1 MLPVLPSWWGEE
13 HPHPK
18 NPTTLKPSSFD
29 LRFFGPRSFEPRHFM
44 DPHNAVDGSAPMYV
58 RRYGTRKRGHLL
70 SATAFANLQCLNAA
84 RAKFPTRDSSRE
96 FFHLT
101 ASAYIG
107 HAGKHLRSGAATRAQ
122 AALIMNRRT
131 RRLRDNGSKEAQA
144 TTKEDALAKWTTLTQ
159 G

>member
-1 MLPVLPSWWGEE
+1 MGRGASPQLSTIPASIFGSL
-13 HPHPK
+13 
-18 NPTTLKPSSFD
+18 D
-29 LRFFGPRSFEPRHFM
+29 LRLQSFEPRHFLGP
-44 DPHNAVDGSAPMYV
+44 PHSAVDGSAPMYV

-84 RAKFPTRDSSRE
+84 RAKFPTCDSSRD

-107 HAGKHLRSGAATRAQ
+107 HAGRHLPSGAATRAQ
-122 AALIMNRRT
+122 AALIMNRGT

-144 TTKEDALAKWTTLTQ
+144 TPKKDELTKWTKLTQ